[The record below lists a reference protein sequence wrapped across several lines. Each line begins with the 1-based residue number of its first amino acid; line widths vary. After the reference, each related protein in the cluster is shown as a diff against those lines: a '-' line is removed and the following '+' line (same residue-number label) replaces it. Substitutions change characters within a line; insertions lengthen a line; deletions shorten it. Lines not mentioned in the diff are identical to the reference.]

1 MTRTF
6 RFAALAAAPLMLA
19 AAPTAAKDTPAAP
32 VLLTAIA
39 AAQGDAA
46 AGAGKEQRFCTT
58 FDQPHSVLDRRIC
71 RTKARWAARG
81 HDTSAL

>member
-19 AAPTAAKDTPAAP
+19 AAPAAAKDAPAAP
-32 VLLTAIA
+32 VLLTAVV

-46 AGAGKEQRFCTT
+46 ATGKEQRFCTS

>member
-1 MTRTF
+1 MNRTF
-6 RFAALAAAPLMLA
+6 RFAALAAAPLMVA
-19 AAPTAAKDTPAAP
+19 AAPVAAKDAPAAP
-32 VLLTAIA
+32 VLLTAVT

-46 AGAGKEQRFCTT
+46 ASGREQRFCTK

-81 HDTSAL
+81 HDISAL